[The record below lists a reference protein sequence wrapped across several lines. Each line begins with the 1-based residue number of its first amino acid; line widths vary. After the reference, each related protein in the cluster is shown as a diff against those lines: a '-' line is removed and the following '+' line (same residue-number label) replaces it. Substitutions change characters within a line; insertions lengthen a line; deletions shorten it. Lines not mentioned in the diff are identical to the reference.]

1 MILQSSKK
9 PEEVARED
17 IDKML
22 ELSGWEVQSLD
33 ELNQGAGLGVAAEIV
48 ENMESVLEQFSSI
61 YHELEEGQ

>member
-22 ELSGWEVQSLD
+22 ELSGWEVQ
-33 ELNQGAGLGVAAEIV
+33 GLG
-48 ENMESVLEQFSSI
+48 
-61 YHELEEGQ
+61 ELSPEMN